1 MKQLSIVLMTLALFT
16 FQSCKSSGQ
25 EAAKNSPEG
34 HKASQAQEDNTFKTY
49 NQLDSADK
57 LVFNRMMEIHD
68 SIMPILS
75 DIKRMQNL
83 INPIFKEQ
91 KKKQI
96 AGDTMSDDMRAAMS
110 DLNRGENSMWEWMHD
125 IDERFDLVPA
135 SEKKAFIRSSYERIL
150 GVQNTMA
157 EGIAVGKMVI
167 KKYKLDDAKK

>member
-1 MKQLSIVLMTLALFT
+1 MKQLFIVLASIAFCT

-25 EAAKNSPEG
+25 EAAKHSPEG
-34 HKASQAQEDNTFKTY
+34 HKASQAQEENTFKTY

-68 SIMPILS
+68 SIMPKLS
-75 DIKRMQNL
+75 EIKRMQNL

-96 AGDTMSDDMRAAMS
+96 TGDAMTDDMRAAMS

-125 IDERFDLVPA
+125 LDEHFDLVPA
-135 SEKKAFIRSSYERIL
+135 AEKKAFIRSSYARLL
-150 GVQNTMA
+150 GVQSTMA
-157 EGIAVGKMVI
+157 EGISVGKMVI